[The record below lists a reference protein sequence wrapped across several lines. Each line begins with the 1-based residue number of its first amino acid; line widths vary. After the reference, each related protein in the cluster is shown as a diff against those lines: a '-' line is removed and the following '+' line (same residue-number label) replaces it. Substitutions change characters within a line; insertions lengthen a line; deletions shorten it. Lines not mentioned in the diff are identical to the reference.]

1 MIVMKFGGTS
11 VQDQAAMT
19 RVIEAVVKFRD
30 RQPIVVLSA
39 MAGATNGLLK
49 IGDSAYRGQREEAEA
64 ISNKLREHHLAV
76 ARELLGGERLSK
88 TQDFISASFKEIGNI
103 IQGLY
108 LLGECSLR
116 TKDALASFGERLST
130 FIFSEALLE
139 KGYPAVL
146 VDSRELIKTD
156 NSFTQAVVLQDISFP
171 LVRERLLPLIAAGQ
185 IPVLQGFIG
194 ATQDR
199 ITTTIGRGGSDHS
212 ASLIGAAVQA
222 DEIQIWTDVPGILTT
237 DPRIVPNVY
246 KIKMISFP
254 EASEL
259 AYFGAKV
266 LHPSTLLPAITRN
279 IPVQVLNSATID
291 QPGTIIASH
300 SVPSKTPIK
309 SIACK
314 KGITIINIYST
325 RMLLAHGFL
334 RRIFEAFEKHQT
346 VVDVVSTSEVNVS
359 LTIDSTARLDAILAE
374 LRQFADVEVEG
385 DAAVICVVGENV
397 RNTPGVAGR
406 IFSALNSINVR
417 MISQGASR
425 INVTFLVGGNRMEEA
440 VRALHQEFFQSPDPE
455 IFELVK

>member
-11 VQDQAAMT
+11 VQDKAAMS

-30 RQPIVVLSA
+30 RQPVLVLSA

-64 ISNKLREHHLAV
+64 IGNKLRDHHLTV
-76 ARELLGGERLSK
+76 ARELLTGSRLSK
-88 TQDFISASFKEIGNI
+88 AGEYIAGCFKEISNI

-108 LLGECSLR
+108 LLGECSNR

-139 KGYPAVL
+139 QGYPAVL
-146 VDSRELIKTD
+146 VDSREIVKTD
-156 NSFTQAVVLQDISFP
+156 QSFTQAIVLQDVSFP
-171 LVRERLLPLIAAGQ
+171 LMRQRLLPLLEAGQ

-194 ATQDR
+194 ATQEG
-199 ITTTIGRGGSDHS
+199 ITTTIGRGGSDYS
-212 ASLIGAAVQA
+212 ASLVGAALEA
-222 DEIQIWTDVPGILTT
+222 AEIQIWTDVPGILTT
-237 DPRIVPNVY
+237 DPRIVPHVY
-246 KIKMISFP
+246 KIKLISFP

-279 IPVQVLNSATID
+279 IPVQVCNSATIH
-291 QPGTIIASH
+291 QPGTIISSH
-300 SVPSKTPIK
+300 SVPSVTPIK

-334 RRIFEAFEKHQT
+334 RRIFEAFERHQT

-359 LTIDSTARLDAILAE
+359 LTIDSTARLDAILAD
-374 LRQFADVEVEG
+374 LRQFADVEVEQ

-397 RNTPGVAGR
+397 RNTPGIAGR
-406 IFSALNSINVR
+406 IFGALDTINVR

-455 IFELVK
+455 IFEPC

>member
-11 VQDQAAMT
+11 VQDATAMS
-19 RVIEAVVKFRD
+19 RVIEAVAKFRD

-39 MAGATNGLLK
+39 VAGATNGLLK
-49 IGDSAYRGQREEAEA
+49 IGDSAYQGQREEAEA
-64 ISNKLREHHLAV
+64 ISKKLREHHLSV
-76 ARELLGGERLSK
+76 ARELLCGPRLSK
-88 TQDFISASFKEIGNI
+88 TEDYISTSFGEISNI

-116 TKDALASFGERLST
+116 TRDALASFGERLST

-156 NSFTQAVVLQDISFP
+156 KSYNQAVVLQDVSFP
-171 LVRERLLPLIAAGQ
+171 LLRERLLPLLQAGQ
-185 IPVLQGFIG
+185 VPVLQGFIG
-194 ATQDR
+194 STQEG
-199 ITTTIGRGGSDHS
+199 IVTTIGRGGSDYS
-212 ASLIGAAVQA
+212 ASLIGAALHA
-222 DEIQIWTDVPGILTT
+222 DEIQIWTDVPGILTA

-246 KIKMISFP
+246 KIKLISFL

-266 LHPSTLLPAITRN
+266 LHPSTLLPAITRS
-279 IPVQVLNSATID
+279 IPVQVCNSATID
-291 QPGTIIASH
+291 QPGTFISSH
-300 SVPSKTPIK
+300 SVPCTTPIK

-359 LTIDSTARLDAILAE
+359 LTIDSTAQLDAILAD

-385 DAAVICVVGENV
+385 DAAVICVVGDNV
-397 RNTPGVAGR
+397 KNTHGVAGR
-406 IFSALNSINVR
+406 IFSAVSNINVR

-440 VRALHQEFFQSPDPE
+440 VRALHQEFFQSPDPD
-455 IFELVK
+455 IFELC

>member
-1 MIVMKFGGTS
+1 MKFGGTS
-11 VQDQAAMT
+11 VQDQTAMS
-19 RVIEAVVKFRD
+19 RVIEAVAKFRN

-64 ISNKLREHHLAV
+64 IAGRLREHHLSV
-76 ARELLGGERLSK
+76 ARGLLEGPRLAK
-88 TQDFISASFKEIGNI
+88 TEDFIAASFGEIQNI

-130 FIFSEALLE
+130 FIFAEALLE
-139 KGYPAVL
+139 KGYPSIL

-156 NSFTQAVVLQDISFP
+156 NGFTQAVVLQDVSFP
-171 LVRERLLPLIAAGQ
+171 LLRERLLPLLQEGR

-194 ATQDR
+194 ATQDG
-199 ITTTIGRGGSDHS
+199 ITTTIGRGGSDYS
-212 ASLIGAAVQA
+212 ASLVGAAIGAE
-222 DEIQIWTDVPGILTT
+222 EIQIWTDVPGILTA

-246 KIKMISFP
+246 KIKLISFR

-266 LHPSTLLPAITRN
+266 LHPSTLLPAVTRS
-279 IPVQVLNSATID
+279 IPVQVCNSATID
-291 QPGTIIASH
+291 QPGTFISSQ
-300 SVPSKTPIK
+300 SVPCRTPIK

-334 RRIFEAFEKHQT
+334 RRIFEAFEKHHT

-359 LTIDSTARLDAILAE
+359 LTIDSTARLDAILTD
-374 LRQFADVEVEG
+374 LRQFADVEVEE
-385 DAAVICVVGENV
+385 DAAIICVVGDNV
-397 RNTPGVAGR
+397 RNTPGIAGR
-406 IFSALNSINVR
+406 IFSAVNSINVR

-440 VRALHQEFFQSPDPE
+440 VRALHQEFFQSPDAD
-455 IFELVK
+455 IFELC

>member
-11 VQDQAAMT
+11 VQDKAAMC
-19 RVIEAVVKFRD
+19 RVIEAVAKYRD

-49 IGDSAYRGQREEAEA
+49 IGDSAYRGQRDEAKA
-64 ISNKLREHHLAV
+64 ISDKLREHHLTV
-76 ARELLGGERLSK
+76 ARQLLTGQGLSR
-88 TQDFISASFKEIGNI
+88 TQDFISTCFGEISNI

-139 KGYPAVL
+139 QGYPAVL
-146 VDSRELIKTD
+146 VDSRGLIKTD

-171 LVRERLLPLIAAGQ
+171 LVRERLLPLMEAGQ

-194 ATQDR
+194 ATQDG
-199 ITTTIGRGGSDHS
+199 ITTTIGRGGSDYS
-212 ASLIGAAVQA
+212 ASLVGAALQA
-222 DEIQIWTDVPGILTT
+222 DEIQIWTDVPGILTA
-237 DPRIVPNVY
+237 DPRIVPSVY
-246 KIKMISFP
+246 KIKLISFP

-266 LHPSTLLPAITRN
+266 LHPSTLLPAITRS
-279 IPVQVLNSATID
+279 IPVQVCNSATID
-291 QPGTIIASH
+291 QPGTIISSH
-300 SVPSKTPIK
+300 SVPSTTPIK

-314 KGITIINIYST
+314 KNITIINIYST

-359 LTIDSTARLDAILAE
+359 LTIDSTARLDAILTE

-440 VRALHQEFFQSPDPE
+440 VRALHNEFFQAPDPA
-455 IFELVK
+455 IFELC

>member
-11 VQDQAAMT
+11 VKDQTAMSH
-19 RVIEAVVKFRD
+19 VIEAVGKFRD
-30 RQPIVVLSA
+30 RQPLVVLSA
-39 MAGATNGLLK
+39 VAGATNGLLK

-64 ISNKLREHHLAV
+64 ISHKLREHHLAV
-76 ARELLGGERLSK
+76 ARELLSGPQLSK
-88 TQDFISASFKEIGNI
+88 TENFISACFGEISNI

-156 NSFTQAVVLQDISFP
+156 NSFTQAVVLQDVSFP
-171 LVRERLLPLIAAGQ
+171 LLRERLLPLLEAGQ

-194 ATQDR
+194 ATQDG
-199 ITTTIGRGGSDHS
+199 ITTTIGRGGSDYS
-212 ASLIGAAVQA
+212 ASLVGAALHA
-222 DEIQIWTDVPGILTT
+222 DEIQIWTDVPGILTA
-237 DPRIVPNVY
+237 DPHIVPNVY
-246 KIKMISFP
+246 KIKLISFP

-266 LHPSTLLPAITRN
+266 LHPSTLLPAITRS
-279 IPVQVLNSATID
+279 IPVQVCNSATID
-291 QPGTIIASH
+291 QPGTFISSH
-300 SVPSKTPIK
+300 SVPCTTPIK

-359 LTIDSTARLDAILAE
+359 LTIDSTARLDALLAD

-385 DAAVICVVGENV
+385 DAAVICVVGDNV
-397 RNTPGVAGR
+397 KNTRGVAGR
-406 IFSALNSINVR
+406 IFSAVSNINVR

-440 VRALHQEFFQSPDPE
+440 VRALHQEFFQAPDPD
-455 IFELVK
+455 IFELC